1 MRFDD
6 RRAAGRQL
14 AWRLEFLRGQDIV
27 VAGLPRGGIPVAY
40 EVARALDALWVTH
53 AGVLRASSAVCG
65 ATAPAADPF
74 RWTGEP
80 W

>member
-40 EVARALDALWVTH
+40 EVAQALDAPLDVLVVRKL
-53 AGVLRASSAVCG
+53 GVPWQPELGFG
-65 ATAPAADPF
+65 AI
-74 RWTGEP
+74 GER
-80 W
+80 